1 MPTIHIIGAIR
12 ILMYFDDHAPPH
24 FHAEYGE
31 YEALISINL
40 IEIMR
45 GELPTR
51 QRKVVLKWAKAHQA
65 FLKEKWKEFNPN
77 N

>member
-12 ILMYFDDHAPPH
+12 ILMYFDD
-24 FHAEYGE
+24 HAEYGE